1 MVTMHNGTGWRVA
14 IYGGEHGMAH
24 FHIEGPGYRCSMAIT
39 TLQPIIGSV
48 PRPVLRAAR
57 AWASGNQDAL
67 MRKWRELN
75 G

>member
-1 MVTMHNGTGWRVA
+1 MHQGSGWRVA
-14 IYGGEHGMAH
+14 IYGGEHGMPH
-24 FHIEGPGYRCSMAIT
+24 FHIEGPGYRCSVAIT

-48 PRPVLRAAR
+48 PRPVPRAAQ
-57 AWASGNQDAL
+57 AWASGDQDPL